1 MENDTDC
8 DLERIGN
15 TITCIRNLVKQISV
29 RLDVFLFLQTTVT
42 ARARTDFY
50 WISNRFRY
58 SSESNLHTL
67 TKFNHR
73 QSVSERAEK

>member
-50 WISNRFRY
+50 WI
-58 SSESNLHTL
+58 
-67 TKFNHR
+67 
-73 QSVSERAEK
+73 